1 MTRTPP
7 AWFKPAIEYGPL
19 LVFFAAYLLA
29 GLMVATAAIIVA
41 AALAVVAAALVEGR
55 VPRMPLFTAVV
66 IAVFGGIT
74 LVLNDETFIKMKPT
88 FVQLFFA
95 AILLGGLLLK
105 RPLLKPLLGSSW
117 PMDDL
122 GWRRLTLRFA
132 AFFVAAGVLNELVWR
147 TQSTDFWVYFK
158 TFGLSGLTL
167 TFVLCQLPLLR
178 RHALASEAAEQD
190 PRP

>member
-1 MTRTPP
+1 MSRIPP

-19 LVFFAAYLLA
+19 LIFIAAYFFA
-29 GLMVATAAIIVA
+29 GLMAATAAIILATTVAVAVA
-41 AALAVVAAALVEGR
+41 AAVERR

-74 LVLNDETFIKMKPT
+74 LALNDETFIKMKPT

-95 AILLGGLLLK
+95 AILLGGLLFK
-105 RPLLKPLLGSSW
+105 RPLLKPLLGGSW

-132 AFFVAAGVLNELVWR
+132 AFFVAMGALNELVWR
-147 TQSTDFWVYFK
+147 TQTTDFWVVFK
-158 TFGLSGLTL
+158 AVGLSGLTL
-167 TFVLCQLPLLR
+167 AFVLCQVPLLR
-178 RHALASEAAEQD
+178 RHALASEASEPD
-190 PRP
+190 RER

>member
-1 MTRTPP
+1 MTRTLP

>member
-132 AFFVAAGVLNELVWR
+132 AFFVAAGALNELVWR